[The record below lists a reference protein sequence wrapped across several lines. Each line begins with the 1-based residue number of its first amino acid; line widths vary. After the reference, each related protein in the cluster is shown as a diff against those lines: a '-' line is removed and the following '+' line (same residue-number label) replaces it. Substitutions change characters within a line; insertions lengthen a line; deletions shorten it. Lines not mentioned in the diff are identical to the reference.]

1 MNQSITVIEAIAIS
15 VAVTLGWAFIKTVLE
30 TIEENGKEREK
41 NPMKR
46 KGRTIIK

>member
-1 MNQSITVIEAIAIS
+1 MGQSITVIEAIAIS
-15 VAVTLGWAFIKTVLE
+15 IAVTLGWAFIKTVLE
-30 TIEENGKEREK
+30 TVEENAKEREN